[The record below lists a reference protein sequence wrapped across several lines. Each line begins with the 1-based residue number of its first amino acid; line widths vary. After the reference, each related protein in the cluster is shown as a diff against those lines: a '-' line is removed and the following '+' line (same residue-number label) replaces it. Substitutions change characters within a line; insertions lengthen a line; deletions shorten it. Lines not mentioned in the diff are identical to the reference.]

1 MVDTRYLNGASILI
15 SVDGSGSMDNYS
27 NSMKKARNM
36 VATLYESIEG
46 VPNINLQ
53 CIVWSGSSD
62 GEGTMEVT
70 HIKSLKDTVKMGCH
84 DSYPL
89 TPTHMAIQ
97 YSSNMMR
104 AMPGRKKLLIII
116 TDGYPQA
123 VKNGVEMSKEVLCNM
138 ARKEMAKAL
147 RKCPNIV
154 GMLITPNSVAKECCK
169 TIFGKRFLVVE
180 NMNEGAKIIT
190 KQFQKLVAGVLGR

>member
-1 MVDTRYLNGASILI
+1 L
-15 SVDGSGSMDNYS
+15 
-27 NSMKKARNM
+27 
-36 VATLYESIEG
+36 E
-46 VPNINLQ
+46 
-53 CIVWSGSSD
+53 CIVWSGSGSGD
-62 GEGTMEVT
+62 GTMEVT

-97 YSSNMMR
+97 YSSNMIR

-123 VKNGVEMSKEVLCNM
+123 VKNNTEIPIDVLCQM
-138 ARKEMAKAL
+138 AHKEMLKAL
-147 RKCPNIV
+147 RRCPNIV
-154 GMLITPNSVAKECCK
+154 GMLITPSSRAKDCCR

-180 NMNEGAKIIT
+180 NMNEGAKVIT

>member
-1 MVDTRYLNGASILI
+1 
-15 SVDGSGSMDNYS
+15 
-27 NSMKKARNM
+27 MKRARNM

-46 VPNINLQ
+46 VPNIHLEA
-53 CIVWSGSSD
+53 IVWSGSGS
-62 GEGTMEVT
+62 GSGAMEVT
-70 HIKSLKDTVKMGCH
+70 HIRSLKDTTKMGCH

-123 VKNGVEMSKEVLCNM
+123 VRNGNDIPIDTLCQM
-138 ARKEMAKAL
+138 ANKEMQKAL

-154 GMLITPNSVAKECCK
+154 GMLISSNCQAKDCCRI
-169 TIFGKRFLVVE
+169 IFGKRFMVVD
-180 NMNEGAKIIT
+180 NMNEGAKVIT